1 MKIRPREEEVINPVP
16 VSKMTPESAPPPA
29 QDGRHPPGV
38 TVLALTEA
46 WERFSFYGMQAL
58 LMLYMVRAL
67 LPQQPNARIAGFAGF
82 RGAVETITGPLT
94 DVGLASQIT
103 GLYAGLVYLTPILGG
118 YLGDRLGRRRLVLT
132 GAGLMACGHLLLAFD
147 MTFLIGMGLLVLGSG
162 CLKGNIAVQVGSLY
176 APNDTR
182 RDRGYLWFNFG
193 INIGA
198 FAGPLICG
206 GIGDK
211 IGWHW
216 GFATAG
222 VGMLIGMAIYASNLR
237 LLAADRP
244 RGWRRNS
251 IPVEQLSRDD
261 WRRLG
266 AVAAM
271 IVLLLAYNL
280 PFGQEYNVFPVWI
293 SEAADLRVTSNFT
306 LPIPWY
312 LAADG
317 FITVASTPLVLALW
331 RRQASR
337 GREPSEVGKVAIGC
351 AMMAIGDLLFAALS
365 ATTAPH
371 QLFWAWGFLY
381 FLIVSTSYLF
391 TMPVLLALVSRAT
404 PDRLVGTMMGCAY
417 AGLFVANVGGG
428 WLGRFYESLGPAGF
442 WTMQAAIACVGL
454 IGDLL
459 LRRPICALL
468 VDTDKA

>member
-1 MKIRPREEEVINPVP
+1 
-16 VSKMTPESAPPPA
+16 MTAETKSAAAKP
-29 QDGRHPPGV
+29 GRHPPGV
-38 TVLALTEA
+38 AVLALTEA

-58 LMLYMVRAL
+58 LMLYMVQAL
-67 LPQQPNARIAGFAGF
+67 LPRHPNERIAGFAGF
-82 RGAVETITGPLT
+82 RGAVETLTGPLT
-94 DVGLASQIT
+94 DAALASQIT

-118 YLGDRLGRRRLVLT
+118 YLGDRLGSRRLVLT
-132 GAGLMACGHLLLAFD
+132 GAGLMACGHLLLAVD
-147 MTFLIGMGLLVLGSG
+147 ATFLIAMGLLVLGSG
-162 CLKGNIAVQVGSLY
+162 CLKGNIAVQVGRLY
-176 APNDTR
+176 APDDTR
-182 RDRGYLWFNFG
+182 RDRGYLWFNLG

-211 IGWHW
+211 VGWHW

-222 VGMLIGMAIYASNLR
+222 VGMLIGMAIYAGNLR
-237 LLAADRP
+237 LLAPDTP
-244 RGWRRNS
+244 RGWRRDS
-251 IPVEQLSRDD
+251 APTEPLSRDD

-266 AVAAM
+266 AVTAM

-280 PFGQEYNVFPVWI
+280 PFGQEYNVFPLWI
-293 SEAADLRVTSNFT
+293 SQAADLRVTSGFT

-331 RRQASR
+331 RRQARR
-337 GREPSEVGKVAIGC
+337 GSEPSEVGKVAIGC
-351 AMMAIGDLLFAALS
+351 AMMALGDLLFALLS

-371 QLFWAWGFLY
+371 HLFWAWGFLY

-404 PDRLVGTMMGCAY
+404 PPRLVGTMMGCAY

-428 WLGRFYESLGPAGF
+428 WLGRFYESLGAVGF
-442 WTMQAAIACVGL
+442 WTMQAGIACVGL
-454 IGDLL
+454 VGALL

-468 VDTDKA
+468 VDTEKA